1 MKISF
6 IGAGKLGLPLASILA
21 KNNKIL
27 LIDKNKNLISALTE
41 KKYHFNEKDLNQ
53 LLNNNY
59 SNFIDFT
66 SSYEHIFSKTT
77 HTIILVNTQL
87 GSDGYSDELVLDVIN
102 ELCTFYK
109 EDIKKRHHFILSST
123 VLPGTIN
130 KLINVIEE
138 STGKKYIE
146 DFDFSYV
153 PDFVKLGSV
162 INDFKNPEFFL
173 IGTKTNNAFEE
184 VLQIWENVHENNTP
198 IKKLSLEETEIA
210 KVSLNAYIVNKI
222 SFANFLQLICDN
234 LDIDAKNIT
243 DVIGLDSRI
252 GNKFFSPGAPY
263 GGTCFPRDAL
273 AFEKFAN
280 DHNYNALNMEFS
292 KSVNLSVLENLY
304 KQLEKFNKVSIFG
317 VSFKQDTDVLVGS
330 PSIDL
335 IRLLIKNNKK
345 VGYFDYIVKDLG
357 VEGLD
362 SILSHH
368 DPQIIIDKSEA
379 IVLMH
384 NDKRFQNL
392 NFNDVKVFDPW
403 RVLSP

>member
-1 MKISF
+1 M
-6 IGAGKLGLPLASILA
+6 
-21 KNNKIL
+21 
-27 LIDKNKNLISALTE
+27 
-41 KKYHFNEKDLNQ
+41 
-53 LLNNNY
+53 
-59 SNFIDFT
+59 
-66 SSYEHIFSKTT
+66 
-77 HTIILVNTQL
+77 
-87 GSDGYSDELVLDVIN
+87 
-102 ELCTFYK
+102 
-109 EDIKKRHHFILSST
+109 
-123 VLPGTIN
+123 LPGTIN

-357 VEGLD
+357 VEGL
-362 SILSHH
+362 
-368 DPQIIIDKSEA
+368 
-379 IVLMH
+379 IVFYHIMTTNH
-384 NDKRFQNL
+384 N
-392 NFNDVKVFDPW
+392 
-403 RVLSP
+403 

>member
-1 MKISF
+1 MD
-6 IGAGKLGLPLASILA
+6 
-21 KNNKIL
+21 
-27 LIDKNKNLISALTE
+27 LIPESA
-41 KKYHFNEKDLNQ
+41 
-53 LLNNNY
+53 
-59 SNFIDFT
+59 
-66 SSYEHIFSKTT
+66 
-77 HTIILVNTQL
+77 
-87 GSDGYSDELVLDVIN
+87 IN
-102 ELCTFYK
+102 
-109 EDIKKRHHFILSST
+109 
-123 VLPGTIN
+123 
-130 KLINVIEE
+130 
-138 STGKKYIE
+138 
-146 DFDFSYV
+146 
-153 PDFVKLGSV
+153 
-162 INDFKNPEFFL
+162 
-173 IGTKTNNAFEE
+173 
-184 VLQIWENVHENNTP
+184 
-198 IKKLSLEETEIA
+198 
-210 KVSLNAYIVNKI
+210 
-222 SFANFLQLICDN
+222 
-234 LDIDAKNIT
+234 
-243 DVIGLDSRI
+243 
-252 GNKFFSPGAPY
+252 FSPGAPY

>member
-66 SSYEHIFSKTT
+66 SSYELIFSKTT

-362 SILSHH
+362 SVLSHH

>member
-362 SILSHH
+362 SVLSHH

>member
-263 GGTCFPRDAL
+263 GGTCFPRYSL
-273 AFEKFAN
+273 AFE
-280 DHNYNALNMEFS
+280 
-292 KSVNLSVLENLY
+292 
-304 KQLEKFNKVSIFG
+304 
-317 VSFKQDTDVLVGS
+317 
-330 PSIDL
+330 
-335 IRLLIKNNKK
+335 
-345 VGYFDYIVKDLG
+345 
-357 VEGLD
+357 
-362 SILSHH
+362 
-368 DPQIIIDKSEA
+368 
-379 IVLMH
+379 
-384 NDKRFQNL
+384 
-392 NFNDVKVFDPW
+392 
-403 RVLSP
+403 

>member
-21 KNNKIL
+21 KNNEIL
-27 LIDKNKNLISALTE
+27 LIDKNKNLINTLIE

-87 GSDGYSDELVLDVIN
+87 GSDGYSDELVLDVVN

-138 STGKKYIE
+138 STEKKYLE

-280 DHNYNALNMEFS
+280 DHNYKALNMEFS

-362 SILSHH
+362 SVVSHD
-368 DPQIIIDKSEA
+368 DPQITIDKSEA

-403 RVLSP
+403 RVLNP